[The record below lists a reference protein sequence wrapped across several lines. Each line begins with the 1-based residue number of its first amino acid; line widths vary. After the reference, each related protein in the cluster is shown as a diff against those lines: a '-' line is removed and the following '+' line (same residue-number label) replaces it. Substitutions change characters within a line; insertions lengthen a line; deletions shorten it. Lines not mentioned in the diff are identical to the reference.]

1 MANAEAKKLGAPPR
15 PEKISKLANTG
26 AISALSGTIFETSVS
41 SLLDSS
47 DFDSR
52 SEIASFDFSGSGANK
67 KLKKLFPQLGS
78 ATEIEAK
85 IRPSKGNRESMFDKI
100 LKATR
105 NAAFGYIPNFAGG
118 ALDEAVAR
126 EQAAGVPINQI
137 RINQSGKLR
146 NAQNPM
152 GLAVTNTRDE
162 PTGAIPNFAKGE
174 SGGFGGG
181 AALTAIF
188 AVQALAGLAGSFVEG
203 DEKLQKLINVISTT
217 ITVLSTLSLLGPSIQ
232 GLRGKLDNFASS
244 LPRTVTAT
252 GASGKTRQFAAPS
265 RLAGAARFGSRA
277 LALAGPVGIAA
288 SIIVPL
294 ALEMG
299 LFKDKTKEAA
309 KAVEAYKNDLEALSD
324 VEKKN
329 AVTVLE
335 NQLRGLQALKAEQ

>member
-1 MANAEAKKLGAPPR
+1 VA
-15 PEKISKLANTG
+15 
-26 AISALSGTIFETSVS
+26 S
-41 SLLDSS
+41 SLISGPQ
-47 DFDSR
+47 FDLR
-52 SEIASFDFSGSGANK
+52 KNATFDFVGSKARNQ
-67 KLKKLFPQLGS
+67 LVDLFPNLPLE
-78 ATEIEAK
+78 AVFIEAK
-85 IRPSKGNRESMFDKI
+85 INAEKELKNSMANKI
-100 LKATR
+100 EKFRGGASTITGV
-105 NAAFGYIPNFAGG
+105 AAGELRSASQRAGAPLGRTDLQKQFGKIRGASGYIPNFAGG